1 MPDDASAS
9 TFHDGQAVVEPRGV
23 PEVGV
28 VHLERA
34 GVDRR
39 GVELAQKPD
48 LRRSVVVGSPATEV
62 LQVSLVGH
70 HDQVPVA
77 EPLGSELPRA
87 VVSAV
92 IAMVPESLHGARVRA
107 ITLVPTT
114 GAC

>member
-1 MPDDASAS
+1 M
-9 TFHDGQAVVEPRGV
+9 VEPRGIS
-23 PEVGV
+23 EVWV

-48 LRRSVVVGSPATEV
+48 LRRGMVIGSPVTKV

-92 IAMVPESLHGARVRA
+92 IPVVPESLHGARVRA